1 MGVALALATGIV
13 ALVLATD
20 PRRSDL
26 GALTPSEGATSSTSP
41 SLAPDDSEEQPELPE
56 DWTRYVDQAEGWS
69 IGVPPGYERSVYRGS
84 QIQFRDDAARRSL
97 RIDYSAD
104 PAPSALQAAQAFS
117 PQLDAVLG
125 DYQELRVQEVD
136 YKRLDAADL
145 EFTYFDR
152 TELRVLDRTVVS
164 ADGSAE
170 FGLYWQVPASDWE
183 DSLAVFE
190 QIAQTFDLDA

>member
-13 ALVLATD
+13 ALVLVTD
-20 PRRSDL
+20 PGRSDL
-26 GALTPSEGATSSTSP
+26 GALSPGEGATSSTSP

-56 DWTRYVDQAEGWS
+56 GWTRYVDQAEGWS

-84 QIQFRDDAARRSL
+84 QIQFRDDPARRSL

-104 PAPSALQAAQAFS
+104 PAPSALQAARAFS
-117 PQLDAVLG
+117 PQLRAVLG

-145 EFTYFDR
+145 EFTYFDQ